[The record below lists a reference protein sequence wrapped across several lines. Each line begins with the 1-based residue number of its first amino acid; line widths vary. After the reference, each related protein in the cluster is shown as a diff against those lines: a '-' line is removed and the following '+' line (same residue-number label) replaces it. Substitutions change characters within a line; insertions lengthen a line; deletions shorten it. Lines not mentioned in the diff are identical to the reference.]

1 MLHQKLQPSSSFMMF
16 HILKTLFVLIIPASS
31 LLSVVLSR
39 NAIRSSRTSFSG
51 IESTMRMSSTE
62 SASSNFGDATGKPS
76 NVPAGKEFSSQPKGF
91 KKTVVTRSKNL
102 LIIGLGNPG
111 PEYDDTRHNVGF
123 RALDEFAASNKVV
136 MKFTSKFN
144 ADYGAFRIGDKNV
157 GLLKPSTYINNSGG
171 PIKKIMEHFKL
182 SPKDILTIADDVAL
196 ECGDLRLREK
206 GSHGGHNGHR
216 GICSCFQIVHYIRI

>member
-1 MLHQKLQPSSSFMMF
+1 
-16 HILKTLFVLIIPASS
+16 
-31 LLSVVLSR
+31 
-39 NAIRSSRTSFSG
+39 
-51 IESTMRMSSTE
+51 MRMSSTG
-62 SASSNFGDATGKPS
+62 SALSDLGDASGTPS
-76 NVPAGKEFSSQPKGF
+76 NVPTGKELSSQGRGF

-111 PEYDDTRHNVGF
+111 SEYDDTRHNVGF
-123 RALDEFAASNKVV
+123 RAVDEFAAANKVV

-171 PIKKIMEHFKL
+171 PIKKIMENFKL
-182 SPKDILTIADDVAL
+182 SPKDILIIADDIAL

-216 GICSCFQIVHYIRI
+216 GMYPCFQRVHHTS

>member
-1 MLHQKLQPSSSFMMF
+1 
-16 HILKTLFVLIIPASS
+16 
-31 LLSVVLSR
+31 
-39 NAIRSSRTSFSG
+39 
-51 IESTMRMSSTE
+51 MRMSSTG
-62 SASSNFGDATGKPS
+62 SALSDLGAASGTPS
-76 NVPAGKEFSSQPKGF
+76 NVPTGKELSSQGRGF
-91 KKTVVTRSKNL
+91 KKTVVKRSKNL

-111 PEYDDTRHNVGF
+111 SEYDDTRHNVGF
-123 RALDEFAASNKVV
+123 RAVDEFAAANKVV

-171 PIKKIMEHFKL
+171 PIKKIMENFKL
-182 SPKDILTIADDVAL
+182 SPKDILIIADDIAL

-216 GICSCFQIVHYIRI
+216 GMYPCFQRVHYTS

>member
-1 MLHQKLQPSSSFMMF
+1 MSLLSR
-16 HILKTLFVLIIPASS
+16 ILPVMIILASS
-31 LLSVVLSR
+31 LLSLALSR
-39 NAIRSSRTSFSG
+39 NAIRPFRTSFSG
-51 IESTMRMSSTE
+51 IESTTRMCST
-62 SASSNFGDATGKPS
+62 ARVSSNLGDATGTPS
-76 NVPAGKEFSSQPKGF
+76 NVPVGKESSSQHKGF

-111 PEYDDTRHNVGF
+111 SEYDDTRHNVGF

-171 PIKKIMEHFKL
+171 PIKKIMENFKL
-182 SPKDILTIADDVAL
+182 SARDILIIADDIAL

-216 GICSCFQIVHYIRI
+216 GIYSILYSVYYIS